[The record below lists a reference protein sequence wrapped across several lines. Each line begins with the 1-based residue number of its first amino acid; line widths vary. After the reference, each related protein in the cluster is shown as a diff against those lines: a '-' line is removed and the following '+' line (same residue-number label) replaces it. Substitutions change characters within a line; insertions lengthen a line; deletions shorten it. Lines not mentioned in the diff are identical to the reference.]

1 MSFANPKAVRMLAL
15 AFLAQ
20 NLALGLSYGTYGAFV
35 LHFVEEF
42 DAPLSLAG
50 SGLAITAHMIPL
62 GRGMGFEPGAAA
74 MLLSVYGFAAASGA
88 FLFGWLADRSSG
100 VGALLVNALLHAV
113 SWSLMLF
120 SSSYGLALLAAALMG
135 LGGGGLTVAIS
146 ARLGEQYSPRM
157 FGQALGLALA
167 MNMPFTFGT
176 APLMGWLHDLSG
188 NYHLAFVFLVAL
200 YIAAAAVFAR
210 FLLRARHPAQQQG

>member
-1 MSFANPKAVRMLAL
+1 MLAL

-50 SGLAITAHMIPL
+50 SGLAITA
-62 GRGMGFEPGAAA
+62 
-74 MLLSVYGFAAASGA
+74 
-88 FLFGWLADRSSG
+88 
-100 VGALLVNALLHAV
+100 LV
-113 SWSLMLF
+113 
-120 SSSYGLALLAAALMG
+120 
-135 LGGGGLTVAIS
+135 
-146 ARLGEQYSPRM
+146 
-157 FGQALGLALA
+157 
-167 MNMPFTFGT
+167 
-176 APLMGWLHDLSG
+176 MGWLHDLSG
-188 NYHLAFVFLVAL
+188 NYHLAFVLLVAL